1 MLVSDLGDLLELLCG
16 AGDRVPGLTAT
27 VRDWHDF
34 DLEQVAQER
43 ARAAGE
49 PTAAMVS
56 YGPRGRLGGTLER
69 VEQLVMA
76 DGGRC
81 WRVEQLEPAADQFG
95 RSLVGPSCCDGTT
108 TWHRMSPTEVLVEP
122 ARRLSS
128 SANELL
134 EPSWLAGYR
143 LGESRPSR
151 RGDRPT
157 LVISCER
164 RAVLGGSVVMVRPAQ
179 VEVEVDVEL
188 GFLHRM
194 AGLVEGRPFH
204 EVELVEVS
212 VGRPEDPDVF
222 VYRPEPDVVIVDQ
235 AAWQARHHVGPAGR
249 VVRAVRWQARR
260 RQHRKMLTSSR

>member
-1 MLVSDLGDLLELLCG
+1 MIVSDLGDLLELLCG

-27 VRDWHDF
+27 VRDWRDV

-56 YGPRGRLGGTLER
+56 YGPHGRLGGTLER
-69 VEQLVMA
+69 VERLVMA
-76 DGGRC
+76 DGGRR

-108 TWHRMSPTEVLVEP
+108 TWRRMSPTEVLVEP
-122 ARRLSS
+122 ASRLWS

-157 LVISCER
+157 LVISGER
-164 RAVLGGSVVMVRPAQ
+164 RAVLRGPVVMNRPAQ
-179 VEVEVDVEL
+179 VEVEVDAEL

-194 AGLVEGRPFH
+194 AALVEGRPFH

-212 VGRPEDPDVF
+212 VGRLEDPDIF
-222 VYRPEPDVVIVDQ
+222 VYRPEPDVDVVDQ

-249 VVRAVRWQARR
+249 VVRAVRWRARR